1 MTQKYKY
8 VNEYKE
14 INTYII
20 KNMPS
25 NSTEYMR
32 NYRRKMYAEQ
42 PEKCRSMRSKKYARE
57 RYGFTSEE
65 MKTFEDHSV
74 LHTENSHTFLVMV
87 KTL

>member
-1 MTQKYKY
+1 MNIKKTRH
-8 VNEYKE
+8 
-14 INTYII
+14 III

-65 MKTFEDHSV
+65 MKTFEDHGV